1 MNYILAPQPPII
13 TKLAFRF
20 RLTDQEY
27 VDILS
32 AAKTDVEVQA
42 WLETFNMVTR
52 IDLSDSRTKLGLNK
66 LVEKEILTEQRVNAI
81 LNEEI
86 SPEERF

>member
-1 MNYILAPQPPII
+1 MTLLVVPQSPII

-27 VDILS
+27 VNILA

-42 WLETFNMVTR
+42 WLETFNMITK
-52 IDLSDSRTKLGLNK
+52 IDLSDARTKSGLDK
-66 LVEKEILTEQRVNAI
+66 LVEKEILTEQRVNVI
-81 LNEEI
+81 LNSEI
-86 SPEERF
+86 LSEERF

>member
-1 MNYILAPQPPII
+1 MNYFLAPQPPII

-27 VDILS
+27 VNILS

-52 IDLSDSRTKLGLNK
+52 IDLSDNRTKLGLDK
-66 LVEKEILTEQRVNAI
+66 LVEKEILTEQRVNVI
-81 LNEEI
+81 LNAEI
-86 SPEERF
+86 LPEERF

>member
-1 MNYILAPQPPII
+1 MTLLVVPQPPII

-27 VDILS
+27 VSILS

-42 WLETFNMVTR
+42 WLETFNMITR
-52 IDLSDSRTKLGLNK
+52 INLSDARTKSGLDK
-66 LVEKEILTEQRVNAI
+66 LVEKEILTEQRVNEI
-81 LNEEI
+81 LNAEVL
-86 SPEERF
+86 PDERF